1 MKAIISSEP
10 VFVPDGKGGI
20 REKFFVNVPAM
31 QNEQTGD
38 IFLGDEALSILDRKR
53 DEAIARYA
61 IQDLITAPAT
71 ARKFPS
77 SSVRRVVTI
86 NLSFG
91 AGEPPEVDSAPCDSS
106 RELAFA

>member
-1 MKAIISSEP
+1 MKAIISNEP
-10 VFVPDGKGGI
+10 VFIPDGKGGI
-20 REKFFVNVPAM
+20 RGKFFVDVPAM
-31 QNEQTGD
+31 KNEQTGD

-53 DEAIARYA
+53 DEAVARYA
-61 IQDLITAPAT
+61 VQDLISESAM
-71 ARKFPS
+71 KFPS

-91 AGEPPEVDSAPCDSS
+91 AGSPPTVNIPAD